1 MVTGGV
7 QPTHGSSWLIFY
19 GNFFLFYPIAT
30 GAIWRAEIM
39 EEGEQ
44 EVGVEKEEMEAAV
57 G

>member
-1 MVTGGV
+1 LD
-7 QPTHGSSWLIFY
+7 HISLLIL
-19 GNFFLFYPIAT
+19 LFYPIAT
-30 GAIWRAEIM
+30 GEIWRAEIM